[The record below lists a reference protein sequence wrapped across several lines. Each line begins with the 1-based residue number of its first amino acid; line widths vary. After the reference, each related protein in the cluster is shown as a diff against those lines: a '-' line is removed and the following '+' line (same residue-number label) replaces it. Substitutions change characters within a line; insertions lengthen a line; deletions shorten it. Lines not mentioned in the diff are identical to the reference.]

1 MPTLIVE
8 TGAGLATANSYAT
21 AAEATAYFDAL
32 STPTAWSSAT
42 TDNKE
47 KALRMA
53 TQWLDTTYG
62 QAWIGARESSTQAL
76 DWPRTY
82 AYDAAGEL
90 LADVVP
96 SRLKAAT
103 AELAVKYLQDPT
115 AFQPDVAAGEAGVL
129 EESVSVGPI
138 STTTRFAGT
147 KTTAVEFTKV
157 TQLLTSAGLIET
169 GGWARR

>member
-32 STPTAWSSAT
+32 STATAWSNAT

-62 QAWIGARESSTQAL
+62 QVWIGTRESSTQAL
-76 DWPRTY
+76 DWPRVY

-90 LADVVP
+90 IADVVP
-96 SRLKAAT
+96 LRLKAAT

-115 AFQPDVAAGEAGVL
+115 SFQPDVTAGDGGVL
-129 EESVSVGPI
+129 EESVTVGPI

-147 KTTAVEFTKV
+147 KTTETEFTKV
-157 TQLLTSAGLIET
+157 TSLLASAGLIET